1 MTEPRL
7 PTLMLPRRRIIG
19 ATLSATA
26 VALLAGCA
34 ASGEGMQSA
43 LATAPKDV
51 DLLNVALDLEYGA
64 IAAYQLAADSKL
76 LEPGVLQLAGG
87 FQADHR
93 EHAALLSRTIGQL
106 GGRPVGPK
114 PVADYKFRTDRL
126 TNQANILAFAAEL
139 ERQAASAYLS
149 TVPAFADRKLA
160 AAAASILGAETM
172 HWAILRNALG
182 QPPLPAPFIA

>member
-1 MTEPRL
+1 MTAPASL
-7 PTLMLPRRRIIG
+7 VLSRRGIVG

-34 ASGEGMQSA
+34 APGETAQ
-43 LATAPKDV
+43 ATQAAAPKDT
-51 DLLNVALDLEYGA
+51 DLLNTALNIEYGA

-76 LEPGVLQLAGG
+76 LEPGVLKLAGG

-93 EHAALLSRTIGQL
+93 EHAELLSRTIVKL
-106 GGRPVGPK
+106 GGAPVTPK

-126 TNQANILAFAAEL
+126 TNQANILVFAAEL

-160 AAAASILGAETM
+160 QAAASILGAETM
-172 HWAILRNALG
+172 HWAILRNAIG
-182 QPPLPAPFIA
+182 EPPVPAAFIT